1 MTTTEPFR
9 LTASEAQS
17 QFRAGTLTVQDY
29 ARSLL
34 SRVASRDSTVNAW
47 AYLDPELVLARARE
61 LDQIPPEKRGPL
73 HGVAIGVKDVILT
86 KDMPT
91 QYNSPIYV
99 DDKPEVDAGSIL
111 TLRTNGALIFGKTTT
126 TEFAATTM
134 GPSHKGPKT
143 GNPHDPSRTPGGSSS
158 GSGAAVGD
166 FQVPIALGT
175 QTVGSTIRPGSF
187 NGIYAMK
194 PTWNSISRE
203 GQKLYSLIFD
213 TLGLYS
219 RSVDDLKLL
228 LDAFQLVDDQPVP
241 PEPFTV
247 KGAKFALLT
256 YPTPEWPEPGPG
268 TAAALKK
275 GAELLRAHGA
285 EVEEITL
292 GEEFLP
298 MYKYHLQVLAGDG
311 RIAFLPD
318 YYFAKDKLDP
328 LLLGHV
334 HNAGKHTRK
343 DQLRAF
349 DELAAMR
356 PKMDALADKYDAI
369 IGPSALDEA
378 PVGHSSTG
386 SAAFCGPATAMHIP
400 VVNIPGF
407 KGENGL
413 PIGLSAMSSRYRDQH
428 LLRVSREVGKIFENE
443 GGWKSAL

>member
-1 MTTTEPFR
+1 MTEPFR
-9 LTASEAQS
+9 LTASQAQS
-17 QFRAGTLTVQDY
+17 KFKDGSLTVEDY

-34 SRVASRDSTVNAW
+34 SRVEARDATVNAW
-47 AYLDPELVLARARE
+47 AYLNSELVLQHARE
-61 LDQIPPEKRGPL
+61 LDQVPPEKRGLL

-91 QYNSPIYV
+91 QYNSSIYEN
-99 DDKPEVDAGSIL
+99 DAPKIDAGSIAV
-111 TLRTNGALIFGKTTT
+111 LRKNGALMLGKTTT
-126 TEFAATTM
+126 TEFAATSV

-143 GNPHDPSRTPGGSSS
+143 ANPHDPTRTPGGSSS

-166 FQVPIALGT
+166 LQVPIGLGT

-213 TLGLYS
+213 TLGLYA

-228 LDAFQLVDDQPVP
+228 LDAFQLVDD
-241 PEPFTV
+241 EAAEDFEI

-256 YPTPEWPEPGPG
+256 LPTPQWPAPGPG

-275 GAELLRAHGA
+275 GADILRDQGA
-285 EVEEITL
+285 KVEEIVL
-292 GEEFLP
+292 GNEFRP
-298 MYKYHLQVLAGDG
+298 MYKYHLQVLSGDG

-318 YYFAKDKLDP
+318 YYGTKDKLHS
-328 LLLGHV
+328 LLIEHV
-334 HNAGKHTRK
+334 ENKEKYTRK
-343 DQLRAF
+343 EQLKAF

-356 PKMDALADKYDAI
+356 PKLDALADKYAAI
-369 IGPSALDEA
+369 IAPSVIDEA
-378 PVGHSSTG
+378 PVGHGNTG
-386 SAAFCGPATAMHIP
+386 DAAFCGPWTAMHMP

-413 PIGLSAMSSRYRDQH
+413 PIGLSLVSSRYRDQH
-428 LLRVSREVGKIFENE
+428 LLRVCREVGKVFETQ
-443 GGWKSAL
+443 GGWTRDV

>member
-1 MTTTEPFR
+1 
-9 LTASEAQS
+9 
-17 QFRAGTLTVQDY
+17 
-29 ARSLL
+29 
-34 SRVASRDSTVNAW
+34 
-47 AYLDPELVLARARE
+47 
-61 LDQIPPEKRGPL
+61 
-73 HGVAIGVKDVILT
+73 
-86 KDMPT
+86 
-91 QYNSPIYV
+91 
-99 DDKPEVDAGSIL
+99 
-111 TLRTNGALIFGKTTT
+111 
-126 TEFAATTM
+126 
-134 GPSHKGPKT
+134 
-143 GNPHDPSRTPGGSSS
+143 
-158 GSGAAVGD
+158 VGD
-166 FQVPIALGT
+166 YQVPIGLGT

-228 LDAFQLVDDQPVP
+228 LDAFQLVDDE
-241 PEPFTV
+241 PEPAERFQI
-247 KGAKFALLT
+247 KDAKFALLT

-285 EVEEITL
+285 QVDAITL
-292 GEEFLP
+292 PDEFRK
-298 MYKYHLQVLAGDG
+298 MYAYHLQVLTGDG
-311 RIAFLPD
+311 RVAFLPD
-318 YYFAKDKLDP
+318 YLANKDKLDP
-328 LLLGHV
+328 LLLDHV

-343 DQLRAF
+343 DQLKAF

-356 PKMDALADKYDAI
+356 PKFDALCDGYDAI

-378 PVGHSSTG
+378 PQGHNSTG

-407 KGENGL
+407 GGENGM
-413 PIGLSAMSSRYRDQH
+413 PIGLSAMTSRYRDQH
-428 LLRVSREVGKIFENE
+428 LLRVSREVGKVFESE